1 MSSKIMC
8 GELKCS
14 CSSVCMCVGVGGGGK
29 EEGGRGRVGG
39 KEESLKVQIVR

>member
-14 CSSVCMCVGVGGGGK
+14 CSSVCMCVGGGGGK